1 MEHKGY
7 FLFSPMVEPE
17 LIFGI
22 GLGITGIVDE
32 SMLMQKSHNP
42 VDFFSGISHLTSF
55 SWISQ
60 LQCSF
65 LLQIAAAKLKAFSL
79 FISIRY

>member
-42 VDFFSGISHLTSF
+42 VDFFFRYFPFDQFFLDFPTAMFFFTADSG
-55 SWISQ
+55 
-60 LQCSF
+60 
-65 LLQIAAAKLKAFSL
+65 
-79 FISIRY
+79 R